1 MLLSAA
7 QISQPVFAQTTDF
20 GTTSRTFI
28 LPKGTKVDPR
38 YLLRREKPDD
48 ASDNDAATA
57 EDPQI
62 EAKQKISSELD
73 ARLLGAWTRVSS
85 VSKQLT
91 EAAVRDAARRCLQQ
105 LKLKPLRFET
115 NALRQLPDIDAL
127 FGDLVYYRT
136 SKGLQRLDINS
147 GQIRF
152 VADVSVRKLQN
163 SQLVWTLKG
172 QNMKLRIRFSNPI
185 QSAPKARFMLEESG
199 FYLRCPSKDD
209 ELFNDGF

>member
-1 MLLSAA
+1 MLLAAA
-7 QISQPVFAQTTDF
+7 QISQPVLAQTTDF
-20 GTTSRTFI
+20 GTTNRTFTF
-28 LPKGTKVDPR
+28 PKGTKVDAR
-38 YLLRREKPDD
+38 YLLQRDKADAGSDSDD
-48 ASDNDAATA
+48 AAV
-57 EDPQI
+57 EDPQKK
-62 EAKQKISSELD
+62 AKMKIASELD

-85 VSKQLT
+85 VQKKLT
-91 EAAVRDAARRCLQQ
+91 TTAIRAAAKRCLQQ

-147 GQIRF
+147 GQIRY

-163 SQLVWTLKG
+163 SQLVWTLMG

-185 QSAPKARFMLEESG
+185 EKAPKARFMLEESG
-199 FYLRCPSKDD
+199 FYLRCPSKND
-209 ELFNDGF
+209 ELFDDGF